1 MERNKLIF
9 QKNIEVPETN
19 NLIICKN
26 KKIQGIIN
34 KVHLVIEV
42 YYNAL
47 TNIIF
52 SVTFRI
58 Q

>member
-34 KVHLVIEV
+34 K
-42 YYNAL
+42 
-47 TNIIF
+47 
-52 SVTFRI
+52 S
-58 Q
+58 